1 MATAHSNVYRI
12 PFLRSGEVGVLPN
25 KISRATEANME
36 GQSSQQTERSE
47 AKGGGLFQVMRFAKK
62 GERVM

>member
-47 AKGGGLFQVMRFAKK
+47 AKGGLFQVMCFEKK